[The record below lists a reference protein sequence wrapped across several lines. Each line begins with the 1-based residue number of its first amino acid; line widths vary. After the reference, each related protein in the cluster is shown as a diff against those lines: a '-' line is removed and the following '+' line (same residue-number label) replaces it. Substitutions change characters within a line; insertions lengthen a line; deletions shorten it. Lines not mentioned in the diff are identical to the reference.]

1 VEAAQAAG
9 AWEALAVKVGGVG
22 AVSSGSP
29 VMVAIYGK
37 AVAMGA
43 AVGEAGHNISSVAAD
58 GHSMVVGC

>member
-1 VEAAQAAG
+1 
-9 AWEALAVKVGGVG
+9 LAVKVGGVG

-29 VMVAIYGK
+29 VVVAIYGK

>member
-1 VEAAQAAG
+1 M
-9 AWEALAVKVGGVG
+9 AVKVGGVG

-29 VMVAIYGK
+29 VVAKYGK